1 MSGHSKWATIKHK
14 KAATDAKRG
23 KIFTK
28 LIRELTVAA
37 RSGGGDENMNPR
49 LRTIVA
55 KAKNINMPSDTMRK
69 AIMRGTGELEGVN
82 YEEKHYEG
90 YGPGGTAILIETL
103 TDNTNRTSG
112 EMRFVLSRN
121 GGRMA
126 EPGAVSYLF
135 KNKGVLIFPGE
146 AATEDMLMEKLLD
159 AGVEDIHA
167 TDVGI
172 FEVTCEPST
181 FAAVKAAADTA
192 GLKYDS
198 AEVTKVPATLVKL
211 EGGDAQKMLKLME
224 ALEDHDDVQNVFANF
239 DISAEEMEAAG
250 V

>member
-82 YEEKHYEG
+82 YEEKQYEG
-90 YGPGGTAILIETL
+90 YGPGGVAILIEAL
-103 TDNTNRTSG
+103 TDNANRTSG

-121 GGRMA
+121 AGRMA

-146 AATEDMLMEKLLD
+146 SVTEDLLMEKLLD

-172 FEVTCEPST
+172 FEVTCEP
-181 FAAVKAAADTA
+181 AAFPGVKAAADGA

-211 EGGDAQKMLKLME
+211 EGGDAQKMLRLME
-224 ALEDHDDVQNVFANF
+224 ALEDHDDVQNVYANF